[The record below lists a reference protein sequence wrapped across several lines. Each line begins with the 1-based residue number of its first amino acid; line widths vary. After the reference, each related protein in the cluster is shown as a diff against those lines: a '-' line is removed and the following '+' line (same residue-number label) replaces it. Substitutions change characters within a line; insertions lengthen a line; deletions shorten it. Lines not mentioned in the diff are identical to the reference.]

1 MTSFTITGTAPINQ
15 KLEFTPQERLSLIV
29 EALLQEFTPNEPHKI
44 QDFWDLYAYL
54 NREKQQ
60 LLQLLLTSDELDRPM
75 LWKQLDEVKYDL
87 NSLEF
92 YLEIHI
98 KQDKP

>member
-1 MTSFTITGTAPINQ
+1 MTSFTITGTIPNR
-15 KLEFTPQERLSLIV
+15 KLEFTPSERLSIV
-29 EALLQEFTPNEPHKI
+29 VAALMQEFTPNNPEEI

-60 LLQLLLTSDELDRPM
+60 LLQQLLTSDELDRPV